1 MTRLV
6 ESIRKKSPLTLYGAF
21 LLALLL
27 IFIGCMGYCL
37 DIILSDGVE
46 AQHVP
51 YSTNPSDA
59 SDVSHTID
67 VGEAH
72 MKGVK

>member
-1 MTRLV
+1 MKSLV
-6 ESIRKKSPLTLYGAF
+6 ESIRKKSPLTLYGVF
-21 LLALLL
+21 LLILLATFL
-27 IFIGCMGYCL
+27 GSVGYCVS
-37 DIILSDGVE
+37 IILSAGPSTT
-46 AQHVP
+46 HIP

-59 SDVSHTID
+59 ADVSRTID

>member
-6 ESIRKKSPLTLYGAF
+6 ESIRKKSPLTLYGVF

-46 AQHVP
+46 
-51 YSTNPSDA
+51 STTATKVHSE
-59 SDVSHTID
+59 
-67 VGEAH
+67 GG
-72 MKGVK
+72 K